1 MYKKY
6 KIVRKVKESSLVYS
20 LYLEPLDGA
29 VTEPFLPGQHLM
41 FRFTIPGS
49 DIPLFRYY
57 SFSEIYDPKFYRV
70 SIKKEGVVSSYI
82 FDHLQVGEIVEAK
95 GPQGTFALEVEKDHP
110 VALFAGGI
118 GITPLL
124 SMAKAIA
131 LINPARRVA
140 LFYGVNDRDNHSFK
154 EEVSA
159 LKAYPNIQVHTFY
172 NNVTPAD
179 VAGADYDYQ
188 GFIDLNLLHSDF
200 KDAQSGYYI
209 CGPAPMMHFVE
220 NSLLERGV
228 DANQIHME
236 SFASLAAPEETETEV
251 AAGAEGDTTGKEAIK
266 IYYNREGRELEWDS
280 RYRSILEFSEAHD
293 IEIVSGCLFG
303 DCGTCLTTLMKGEVK
318 YMHPTMIEP
327 AAGDCLPCSCVPVT
341 DIVLDV

>member
-6 KIVRKVKESSLVYS
+6 KIVRKVKESSLVFS

-41 FRFTIPGS
+41 FKFTVPGS

-57 SFSEIYDPKFYRV
+57 SFSEIYDPKYYRV
-70 SIKKEGVVSSYI
+70 SVKKEGVVSSYI
-82 FDHLQVGEIVEAK
+82 FDHLQVGEVLEAK
-95 GPQGTFALEVEKDHP
+95 GPQGSFALEVEKDHP

-131 LINPARRVA
+131 ITNPKRRVA
-140 LFYGVNDRDNHSFK
+140 LFYGVNDREQHSFK
-154 EEVSA
+154 EEVGS
-159 LKAYPNIQVHTFY
+159 LRAYPNIGIYTFY
-172 NNVTPAD
+172 NNLHPED
-179 VAGADYDYQ
+179 VAGTDYDHH
-188 GFIDLNLLHSDF
+188 GFINLGLLHADF
-200 KDAQSGYYI
+200 KDTQSAYYI

-220 NSLLERGV
+220 NSLLEKGV
-228 DANQIHME
+228 MAENIHME
-236 SFASLAAPEETETEV
+236 SFASLIAPEETGEEAATT
-251 AAGAEGDTTGKEAIK
+251 AAGEAKGIT
-266 IYYNREGRELEWDS
+266 IYYNREKVELEWDS

-318 YMHPTMIEP
+318 YMHPTMIQP
-327 AAGDCLPCSCVPVT
+327 DSGDCLPCSCVPVT